1 MGGKQI
7 KMNKRN
13 FNFVLAGLILIVLFS
28 NISALGITPGRTT
41 IDFSSGLEKTVEF
54 SVVNSDAKDV
64 SLVVL
69 IQGELNQSVS
79 VSEVAF
85 SMSASEA
92 EKQLSYKIKL
102 PTNLEP
108 GVHTAEVVVIQL
120 PEKSSGSEAFFGAAM
135 GVATQIHVNV
145 PYPGKYAE
153 AALNVIGPDQDGT
166 IHFAIPVISRG
177 NLDLVKVKAVI
188 DIYSALNE
196 KVETFTT
203 QEVGVLSGERK
214 ELAVKWNPTV
224 LPGKYRAVAT
234 LIYDEQTKT
243 LEKEFN
249 VGQRTLSIESIE
261 VNDFRLGEIAKFE
274 ILVENKWGEPIR
286 SAFAEM
292 FVYDNQG
299 KVMAE
304 IKSPNYDVNPLEK
317 ALMIAFWDT
326 GGVRVGTYN
335 SELFLR
341 FGQESAQH
349 ELKLEVSERNINVVG
364 VGYVIFD
371 SGEGGDMENIVVI
384 LITVVV
390 ILILLNVVWFVAL
403 RKKIMPKLKGK

>member
-1 MGGKQI
+1 
-7 KMNKRN
+7 MNKRN

-28 NISALGITPGRTT
+28 SVSALGITPGRTT
-41 IDFSSGLEKTVEF
+41 IDYSSGLEKIVDF
-54 SVVNSDAKDV
+54 SVINSDAKDIN
-64 SLVVL
+64 LVVL

-85 SMSASEA
+85 KISASET
-92 EKQLSYKIKL
+92 EKKLSYKIRM
-102 PTNLEP
+102 PQNLEP
-108 GVHTAEVVVIQL
+108 GLHTAEVVVIQL
-120 PEKSSGSEAFFGAAM
+120 PEKSETSDAFMGAAM
-135 GVATQIHVNV
+135 GVSTQIHVNV

-153 AALNVIGPDQDGT
+153 AALNIIGPDQDGI

-196 KVETFTT
+196 KVETLATS
-203 QEVGVLSGERK
+203 EVGILSGERK

-286 SAFAEM
+286 NAFAEM
-292 FVYDNQG
+292 FVYDNTG

-364 VGYVIFD
+364 VGYVISD
-371 SGEGGDMENIVVI
+371 SEEGGGNMENIVVI

-390 ILILLNVVWFVAL
+390 ILILLNVIWFVAL

>member
-1 MGGKQI
+1 MTKKLFI
-7 KMNKRN
+7 L
-13 FNFVLAGLILIVLFS
+13 FLAAILLVTTV
-28 NISALGITPGRTT
+28 SALGITPGRTT
-41 IDFSSGLEKTVEF
+41 IDYSSGLEKTVEF
-54 SVVNSDAKDV
+54 SVVNSDAKDIN
-64 SLVVL
+64 LVVL

-85 SMSASEA
+85 AMSASEI
-92 EKQLSYKIKL
+92 EKKLSYKIKL

-108 GVHTAEVVVIQL
+108 GLHTAEVVVIQL
-120 PEKSSGSEAFFGAAM
+120 PDKSSGSEAFFGAAM

-153 AALNVIGPDQDGT
+153 AALNVIGPDKDGT

-188 DIYSALNE
+188 DVYSALNE
-196 KVETFTT
+196 KIETFTT
-203 QEVGVLSGERK
+203 NEIGILSGERK

-224 LPGKYRAVAT
+224 MPGKYRAVAT

-249 VGQRTLSIESIE
+249 VGQRTLEIQSIE

-274 ILVENKWGEPIR
+274 ILVENKWGETIR

-292 FVYDNQG
+292 FVYDKDG

-304 IKSPNYDVNPLEK
+304 IKSPSYDINPLEK
-317 ALMIAFWDT
+317 SLMIAFWDT

-341 FGQESAQH
+341 FGQESDQH

-364 VGYVIFD
+364 VGYVISED
-371 SGEGGDMENIVVI
+371 EGGSDMESIVVI

-390 ILILLNVVWFVAL
+390 ILIALNVIWFVAL